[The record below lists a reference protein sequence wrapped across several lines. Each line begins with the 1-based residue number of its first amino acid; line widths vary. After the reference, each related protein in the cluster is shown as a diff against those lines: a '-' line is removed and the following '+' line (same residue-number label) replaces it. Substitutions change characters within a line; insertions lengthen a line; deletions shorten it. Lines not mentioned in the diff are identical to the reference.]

1 MMSIVTDRI
10 LDEALQLPVTE
21 RARVAA
27 ELIASIDG
35 PPDPGAEEAWAT
47 EVERRA
53 RRSVVGESTS
63 VDWSVVRE
71 KISHKLRNR

>member
-1 MMSIVTDRI
+1 MSIVTDRI

-35 PPDPGAEEAWAT
+35 PPDPGAQEAWAA

-53 RRSVVGESTS
+53 RRSLVSESTS
-63 VDWSVVRE
+63 EEWGVVRQR
-71 KISHKLRNR
+71 ISGKLHSR